1 MNHSPLS
8 IVWKFIQVVIEP
20 RTYTNLLYLIA
31 AFPLGI
37 FYFVFLSTG
46 LSTGFSL
53 LIIWIGVPV
62 LVITAAGWWLFANFE
77 RNAAR
82 VFLREDVQVKKSN
95 TPIEH
100 NTWQGIL
107 VTTRNHFVDP
117 LTWKELLYLIVKF
130 PLGVATF
137 IVVVVFGSLT
147 IALLISPFIYDS
159 LQFFSGGGFLGI
171 GLLEFQIDSIAEAL
185 VAATIGLL
193 MLPVFLHVT
202 NSLAWLHGK
211 FANIMLSS

>member
-1 MNHSPLS
+1 M
-8 IVWKFIQVVIEP
+8 
-20 RTYTNLLYLIA
+20 
-31 AFPLGI
+31 
-37 FYFVFLSTG
+37 
-46 LSTGFSL
+46 
-53 LIIWIGVPV
+53 
-62 LVITAAGWWLFANFE
+62 
-77 RNAAR
+77 
-82 VFLREDVQVKKSN
+82 QVKKSN